1 MHPFQKHR
9 EDKTGH
15 ARVKHILKAEGGAVK
30 DQTRYGDAAANVS
43 DNSRP
48 NEWEAR
54 MLQGP
59 PRTKNTP
66 GFDTDTSSTRR
77 KKG

>member
-1 MHPFQKHR
+1 MHPFQKVR
-9 EDKTGH
+9 EGVASRD
-15 ARVKHILKAEGGAVK
+15 RVKHILRADGGSTK
-30 DQTRYGDAAANVS
+30 DQTRYGEAAADVS

-66 GFDTDTSSTRR
+66 GFDTDASSTRR